1 MTSLFNGQTV
11 CCKTS
16 HFFAVHS
23 TLNSLYRI
31 ISHLIVGS
39 LRSFLRRNKHKML
52 SDTPRLLDMATQ
64 ICSAMKYLESSK
76 FVHRDLAARNCL
88 VGDNTVVKVAD
99 FGLAR
104 SVTGHIDDTII
115 TLAIETYFIPSTPT
129 VAIWVQL

>member
-1 MTSLFNGQTV
+1 
-11 CCKTS
+11 
-16 HFFAVHS
+16 
-23 TLNSLYRI
+23 
-31 ISHLIVGS
+31 
-39 LRSFLRRNKHKML
+39 
-52 SDTPRLLDMATQ
+52 MATQ